1 MESSVD
7 LGFLE
12 PCKEWLLANK
22 FFRSKVG
29 GKPAWLELKNLPAAK
44 DLLCG
49 VCGEPCV
56 FLCQVYAPLEEK
68 ESCFHRMV
76 YLFVCAKASCYEHN
90 QSKNILAFR
99 SQLPRSNDF
108 YGFDPSD
115 ETKKS
120 DPIPSPV
127 PLCAVCGCRGSQQ
140 CSRCK
145 KVNYCGVIHQRIDW
159 KNGHKT
165 SCGSEERPPSGN
177 SPILFPQFEIVTE
190 PEEIDAEP
198 KLSAAEVER
207 KQMEEY
213 ERLVSEGKTGEL
225 SELPESEL
233 DNYSGQIEDKHF
245 DKFKKRIEA
254 DPDQILRYD
263 RKGDPLWLSPVVPES
278 IPACDQCGG
287 SRKFEFQIM
296 PQLLNS
302 LKNENI
308 DWGTLAVYT
317 CEQSCDPADCG
328 YAREFVYK
336 QDVVNTEP
344 QAPPPEI
351 GHE

>member
-12 PCKEWLLANK
+12 PCEEWLLANK

-99 SQLPRSNDF
+99 SQLPRTNDF
-108 YGFDPSD
+108 YGFNPPD
-115 ETKKS
+115 ESKKS
-120 DPIPSPV
+120 DPIPSPI
-127 PLCAVCGCRGSQQ
+127 PLCTVCGCRGSQQ

-145 KVNYCGVIHQRIDW
+145 KVNYCG
-159 KNGHKT
+159 
-165 SCGSEERPPSGN
+165 
-177 SPILFPQFEIVTE
+177 FEIVTE

-198 KLSAAEVER
+198 KLSAAEAER

-263 RKGDPLWLSPVVPES
+263 RKGAPLWLSPVVPES

-287 SRKFEFQIM
+287 PRKFEFQIM

-317 CEQSCDPADCG
+317 CEQSCDPADRG
-328 YAREFVYK
+328 YVKEFVYK

>member
-12 PCKEWLLANK
+12 PCEEWLLANK

-29 GKPAWLELKNLPAAK
+29 GKPAWLELKKLPAAK

-56 FLCQVYAPLEEK
+56 FLC
-68 ESCFHRMV
+68 
-76 YLFVCAKASCYEHN
+76 
-90 QSKNILAFR
+90 
-99 SQLPRSNDF
+99 
-108 YGFDPSD
+108 
-115 ETKKS
+115 
-120 DPIPSPV
+120 
-127 PLCAVCGCRGSQQ
+127 
-140 CSRCK
+140 
-145 KVNYCGVIHQRIDW
+145 
-159 KNGHKT
+159 
-165 SCGSEERPPSGN
+165 
-177 SPILFPQFEIVTE
+177 
-190 PEEIDAEP
+190 
-198 KLSAAEVER
+198 
-207 KQMEEY
+207 
-213 ERLVSEGKTGEL
+213 
-225 SELPESEL
+225 
-233 DNYSGQIEDKHF
+233 
-245 DKFKKRIEA
+245 
-254 DPDQILRYD
+254 QILRYD

-287 SRKFEFQIM
+287 PRKFEFQIM

-308 DWGTLAVYT
+308 DWGTLAIYT
-317 CEQSCDPADCG
+317 CEQSCDPADRG
-328 YAREFVYK
+328 YVREFVYK